1 MFAAT
6 TQLADLSIWD
16 KYGLPGLIIGFL
28 LIAFVWFGRWV
39 LARTAEAD
47 VRQQEFLDRLL
58 EQHREERREWRV
70 DADSRSAEH
79 TAALRELHTRT
90 LEACDRNSAACTAL
104 ATEIRQWSPS

>member
-58 EQHREERREWRV
+58 EQHREERGEWRQ
-70 DADSRSAEH
+70 DADRKAAEH
-79 TAALRELHTRT
+79 TQALRELHHRT
-90 LEACDRNSAACTAL
+90 LEACDRNSAACQAL
-104 ATEIRQWSPS
+104 ASEIRGWSPS